1 MTLQTPNSAAEIGR
15 QRDRMLKLAQ
25 DDMQDGASE
34 AIRYLLDRMRGSV
47 RESLTAAAQPPL
59 PRMTS
64 DFFTLGQ
71 VREWWEEGIDEHLV
85 QRVAGLYAAGRASS
99 TDLPASA
106 RSLDAS
112 GEYLGRVRDRL
123 SRTAQPPIWEEA
135 FNTARVALAQET
147 ARGSG
152 INEISRRL
160 GAELQWTGQDVGF
173 WTDRRDSAASAI
185 DSILDRVGPPGDPVR
200 EAMRL
205 NDPEVRELQAART
218 EAQLRLDRDQ
228 SQWQVRAERIART
241 ETTGAFNAGA
251 EAAYLEE
258 GAGAKIWV
266 ATADERTRETHLDAH
281 GQCVPVGE
289 VFAVGSGTLTYPG
302 DPSGPAEEVI
312 NCRCT
317 TVAAATC
324 GELARI
330 SEPAD
335 RVIGEEQTR
344 RDEQEARRERTF
356 VERALD
362 G

>member
-1 MTLQTPNSAAEIGR
+1 MTLQTPDSAEAIGR

-25 DDMQDGASE
+25 DDMEE
-34 AIRYLLDRMRGSV
+34 AAAEAVRYMLDRMRGAV

-71 VREWWEEGIDEHLV
+71 VQGWWEEGLDEHLI
-85 QRVAGLYAAGRASS
+85 QRVAALYAAGRASS
-99 TDLPASA
+99 TDLPSSV
-106 RSLDAS
+106 RSLDQS
-112 GEYLGRVRDRL
+112 GEYLARVRDRL
-123 SRTAQPPIWEEA
+123 SRTAQPPIYEEA
-135 FNTARVALAQET
+135 FNTVRVALAQET

-152 INEISRRL
+152 ISEISRRI

-173 WTDRRDSAASAI
+173 WTERRDSAASAI
-185 DSILDRVGPPGDPVR
+185 DTILDRVGPPGDPVR

-205 NDPEVRELQAART
+205 NDPEIRELQAART
-218 EAQLRLDRDQ
+218 DAQLRLDRDR
-228 SQWQVRAERIART
+228 SEWQTRAERIART

-251 EAAYLEE
+251 EAAYMEE

-266 ATADERTRETHLDAH
+266 ATADDRTRDTHLSAH
-281 GQCVPVGE
+281 GQCVPVGG

-324 GELARI
+324 EELAQI

-335 RVIGEEQTR
+335 RVISEEQTR
-344 RDEQEARRERTF
+344 RDEEEARRERTF
-356 VERALD
+356 TERALD